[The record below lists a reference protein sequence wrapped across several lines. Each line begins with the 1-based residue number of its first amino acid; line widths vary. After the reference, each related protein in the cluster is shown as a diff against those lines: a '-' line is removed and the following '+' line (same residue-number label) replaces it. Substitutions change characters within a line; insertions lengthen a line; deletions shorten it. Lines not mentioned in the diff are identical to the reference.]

1 MKRSTKKAL
10 RIAAAAV
17 AGFGLLIGYLCY
29 RNAQIARKLDS
40 EGVTTSAVVIG
51 RHTEERTFHNRRRA
65 PTQRQITR
73 IEYEFTVDGKTY
85 RNDVSG
91 LSGSGALQRGDR
103 VQIVYAP
110 DDPQTHRFVRNPDG
124 TIRRL
129 ARPKRRRELHA
140 RDGFVMVALSW
151 ILISLVGAI
160 PFTVSGAIP
169 SYLDAVF
176 ETMSGFT
183 TTGASILRAVEDLP
197 KCLLFWRSFTHWLG
211 GMGVLVFM
219 LAIVPLSGE
228 SIYLLRA
235 ESPGPSVSK
244 MVPKM
249 RTSAAIL
256 YAIYCAMTLLQIL
269 FYRLGVLFGWGEITW
284 FDSLCLAF
292 GTAGT
297 GGFSV
302 RNSGLADY
310 SAYLQAVT
318 TVFMVL
324 FGVNF
329 SVYFFL
335 LRRRFRLA
343 WHNSEVRWYFIIIFG
358 AIVLISANL
367 LLTGGF
373 FPTVF
378 QTIHHVAFS
387 VGSVIT
393 TTGFGTA
400 DFAKWPEFSK
410 TVLLILMAIGA
421 CAGSTGG
428 GMKVSRVLILAK
440 TARAETRHLLHPHS
454 VEVMTMDG
462 KRVSSEVIRGTMAF
476 FICYAAIAV
485 VSILLVSLDNF
496 GAETSVTSVF
506 ATLNNIGP
514 GLSLEVGP
522 FGSYASFSALSKVV
536 LTLDM
541 LLGRLELFPVLL
553 LLSPAT
559 WRKH

>member
-1 MKRSTKKAL
+1 
-10 RIAAAAV
+10 
-17 AGFGLLIGYLCY
+17 
-29 RNAQIARKLDS
+29 
-40 EGVTTSAVVIG
+40 
-51 RHTEERTFHNRRRA
+51 
-65 PTQRQITR
+65 
-73 IEYEFTVDGKTY
+73 
-85 RNDVSG
+85 
-91 LSGSGALQRGDR
+91 
-103 VQIVYAP
+103 
-110 DDPQTHRFVRNPDG
+110 
-124 TIRRL
+124 
-129 ARPKRRRELHA
+129 
-140 RDGFVMVALSW
+140 
-151 ILISLVGAI
+151 
-160 PFTVSGAIP
+160 
-169 SYLDAVF
+169 
-176 ETMSGFT
+176 
-183 TTGASILRAVEDLP
+183 
-197 KCLLFWRSFTHWLG
+197 
-211 GMGVLVFM
+211 
-219 LAIVPLSGE
+219 
-228 SIYLLRA
+228 
-235 ESPGPSVSK
+235 

-269 FYRLGVLFGWGEITW
+269 FYRLGVLFGWGEMTW

-373 FPTVF
+373 FSTVF

-393 TTGFGTA
+393 TTGYGTA

-462 KRVSSEVIRGTMAF
+462 KRVSNEVIRGTMAF